1 MCLFSVISSSRVIQ
15 IMDLSQ
21 CTNVDWDTE
30 LEVLSRIDHRTYFE
44 IPAIL
49 LASLVYTFW
58 LCFALIGA
66 PPTQLPVPIK
76 STTWPLLW
84 IIFAVGLIINPLP
97 IMRRSSRFWFVRNF
111 GKQFLSGMRQ
121 VEFTD
126 FWMG

>member
-1 MCLFSVISSSRVIQ
+1 MCLFSVISSSHVIQ
-15 IMDLSQ
+15 IVNLSQ
-21 CTNVDWDTE
+21 CTNVDWNTE

-58 LCFALIGA
+58 LCFAQIGA
-66 PPTQLPVPIK
+66 PPTQLPVPIR
-76 STTWPLLW
+76 STIWPLLW
-84 IIFAVGLIINPLP
+84 IVFAVGLIVNPLP
-97 IMRRSSRFWFVRNF
+97 IMRRSSRFWFVRNL
-111 GKQFLSGMRQ
+111 GKQFLSGMRP